1 MTGDRSGAGKD
12 HVVKRQVGKCL
23 ADFRAAI
30 EYGDLRGVVG
40 LGDHF
45 CHQRGSGRGKL
56 RWLNHGPVTCRKDAG
71 KRREHHIDREI
82 PWRNNADY
90 AQGLVFDARAAADQ
104 VKGKHGGTF
113 FRFHPRA

>member
-1 MTGDRSGAGKD
+1 MAGDRSGAGKD

-45 CHQRGSGRGKL
+45 CHQR
-56 RWLNHGPVTCRKDAG
+56 
-71 KRREHHIDREI
+71 
-82 PWRNNADY
+82 
-90 AQGLVFDARAAADQ
+90 
-104 VKGKHGGTF
+104 
-113 FRFHPRA
+113 